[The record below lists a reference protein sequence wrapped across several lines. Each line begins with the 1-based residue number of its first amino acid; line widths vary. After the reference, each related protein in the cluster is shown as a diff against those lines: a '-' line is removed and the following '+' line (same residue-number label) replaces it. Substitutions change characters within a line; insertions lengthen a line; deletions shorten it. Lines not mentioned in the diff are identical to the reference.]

1 MILTIQQRQA
11 LDSYVELAWGNG
23 AWEEY
28 PAIRQSAIAWALA
41 GVDEEYARAIIKY
54 LGKAWALKLEQA
66 K

>member
-11 LDSYVELAWGNG
+11 LDSYVELAWGTG
-23 AWEEY
+23 TWEDF
-28 PAIRQSAIAWALA
+28 PATRQSAIAWALA

-66 K
+66 R